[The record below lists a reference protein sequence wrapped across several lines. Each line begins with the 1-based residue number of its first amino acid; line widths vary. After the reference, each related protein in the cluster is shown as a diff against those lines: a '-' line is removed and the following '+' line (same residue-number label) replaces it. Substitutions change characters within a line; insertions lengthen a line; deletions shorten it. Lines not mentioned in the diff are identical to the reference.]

1 MMLRNATSPEPPPVS
16 ASQVSTVQDGL
27 RRLERVDW
35 SLLVTAIILML
46 LLAFGLHSYT
56 LVPAPSRSV
65 ETLHHISFGLIGL
78 VLVFALFAVH
88 KHILVNRLRH
98 QLASQMN
105 LAAALQSRAEVFHKL
120 AILDPLTGLYNRRFV
135 MQQLPV
141 EMARSER
148 CGYRLTALMMD
159 LNGLKAIND
168 QHSHLAGDL
177 ALREFAT
184 AIRKAIR
191 SSDVAVRLGGDEFLV
206 ILPDCDA
213 GAVERILARLTD
225 LSFTFRGTRV
235 PITYAA
241 GWAEYTEQDSPE
253 ELLARADQKLYQDK
267 QTGSAV
273 KRARAANDDLRE
285 AEKMELMGRFTGTV
299 AHEFN
304 NLLTTIKG
312 YSELLMQRAGQSAG
326 PSAAL
331 EHIHRAAERAGK
343 LTGQLLAFSRRQGLD
358 PRPLNLPYVLSAM
371 DMLLQRLVGERIQL
385 TISAESGVHNIIGD
399 EGQMQ
404 QVIMYLLFN
413 ARSAIARQGSIGIEI
428 SDYSMD
434 SGFVAANPGSRVG
447 HYVRVTVRDS
457 GKRRNES
464 ACRHLFEPW
473 SCAAAQDR
481 PRLGLATV
489 YGVLKQMGG
498 YILIESQ
505 EGDGNRVTIFLPWAE
520 AAADAVAAAP
530 EPVPV
535 AVANVEGRRVL
546 VVENFDGLREFMRDC
561 LQESGYPVLEAAN
574 GEQAIQMVA
583 DSEQPLHVLICD
595 VVLPGMSGLELA
607 DCITAQSRNIQVLYI
622 AGYSE
627 DANLYREWLHGSGH
641 FLAAPFSTDDLRRE
655 LAQMERESLKAAI
668 PARPQHFAATL

>member
-1 MMLRNATSPEPPPVS
+1 MPTNATSPEPTQVS
-16 ASQVSTVQDGL
+16 ESQVRTVQDGL

-35 SLLVTAIILML
+35 SLLVTAIVLML

-56 LVPAPSRSV
+56 LIPAESRSIQ
-65 ETLHHISFGLIGL
+65 TLNHFSYGLIVL
-78 VLVFALFAVH
+78 VLIFATFAVH
-88 KHILVNRLRH
+88 KHVLVSRLRQ

-141 EMARSER
+141 ELARSER
-148 CGYRLTALMMD
+148 CGYRLTALMLD
-159 LNGLKAIND
+159 LNGLKTIND
-168 QHSHLAGDL
+168 RYSHLAGDL

-184 AIRKAIR
+184 ALRKAIR

-206 ILPDCDA
+206 VLPDCDA

-225 LSFTFRGTRV
+225 LSFTFRGLKV
-235 PITYAA
+235 PITYSA
-241 GWAEYTEQDSPE
+241 GWAEYAERDTAE

-267 QTGSAV
+267 KTGSAV
-273 KRARAANDDLRE
+273 QKARAANEELRE

-312 YSELLMQRAGQSAG
+312 YSELLLQRQAQTGGSPQ
-326 PSAAL
+326 AL
-331 EHIHRAAERAGK
+331 EHIHRAAERAGR
-343 LTGQLLAFSRRQGLD
+343 LTGQLLAFCRRQALNPQPLD
-358 PRPLNLPYVLSAM
+358 VPSVLTAM
-371 DMLLQRLVGERIQL
+371 DALLQRLVGDRIQL
-385 TISAESGVHNIIGD
+385 TVTADPGVHNIVAD

-404 QVIMYLLFN
+404 QVVMYLLFN
-413 ARSAIARQGSIGIEI
+413 ARAAITREGQVSIEI
-428 SDYSMD
+428 TDYQMD
-434 SGFVAANPGSRVG
+434 GDFAASNPGSRAG
-447 HYVRVTVRDS
+447 RYVRLVVRDN
-457 GKRRNES
+457 GKHLD
-464 ACRHLFEPW
+464 AATCRHLFEPW
-473 SCAAAQDR
+473 SCASAHMR

-498 YILIESQ
+498 YILVESLAA
-505 EGDGNRVTIFLPWAE
+505 GGNCVTIFLPWAE
-520 AAADAVAAAP
+520 EAATVAEPRPLPERLTADRT
-530 EPVPV
+530 
-535 AVANVEGRRVL
+535 EGRRVL
-546 VVENFDGLREFMRDC
+546 VVENFDGLRSFLRDC
-561 LQESGYPVLEAAN
+561 LKESGYTVLEAAN
-574 GEQAIQMVA
+574 GDQAIQMVA
-583 DSEQPLHVLICD
+583 DSEEPLDILICD

-607 DCITAQSRNIQVLYI
+607 DCITAQNRRVQVLYI

-655 LAQMERESLKAAI
+655 LAQIEREGVSSDQSVKEQTMAA
-668 PARPQHFAATL
+668 AK